1 LLLSSISLF
10 LRRGIVL
17 PAEHAKSHKLGLA
30 KAPRLS
36 DIDKKILRALLSSAG
51 AVSSATLSDELGIPL
66 STVQR
71 RRRRLESHL
80 VDKSYTLRAESFGMR
95 TAELFISTKNG
106 STSAVANKLLALG
119 AMVDSVVRVIG
130 DNCTNIILDVRFRTN
145 PELLRVIEQIRSFN
159 GVVAVSWIERIGVE
173 GQNSEIWQGIIND
186 HYFEPDALPQN
197 SNPVNIPE

>member
-1 LLLSSISLF
+1 
-10 LRRGIVL
+10 
-17 PAEHAKSHKLGLA
+17 
-30 KAPRLS
+30 
-36 DIDKKILRALLSSAG
+36 
-51 AVSSATLSDELGIPL
+51 
-66 STVQR
+66 
-71 RRRRLESHL
+71 
-80 VDKSYTLRAESFGMR
+80 MR